1 MSLSKMLGLSAM
13 CVIALALICLPI
25 GDGEAPRAG
34 LARSWDVSRRRCPP
48 TARFGAGDGAACHN
62 IHMDNSHG
70 VPEFAG
76 LRDTVKEDNRFE
88 PPPGCAVTGP
98 KPFKIN
104 LRPSQQ
110 QLSEQPLGGAHS
122 SCHPHAMQWLIYP
135 VGFLN
140 STVTVGDV
148 DGMGLSRA
156 DGTASEGRNC
166 ERRLAAPV
174 QLADGGGA
182 SHNGLAYFLE
192 QPISKNPTLWVTR
205 LLGLSN
211 VCVFVFIGV
220 LIWCC
225 WRSRV
230 GAVDG
235 GARSSSQVFAAW
247 HGIAGG
253 DVRVYRNAVLTGEP
267 GVSCSEDG
275 RALIYPR
282 HVGQAGRHGE
292 RACERARRAWRRSCG
307 LAAGGEGEGRMESNV
322 HHMRVCSGLE
332 FFREA
337 ARWRSIAGS
346 EPAPV
351 PAGRIC

>member
-1 MSLSKMLGLSAM
+1 MLGLSAT
-13 CVIALALICLPI
+13 CVTALTLICLLI
-25 GDGEAPRAG
+25 GDGGASCVG
-34 LARSWDVSRRRCPP
+34 LARSWDVSRRRCPK
-48 TARFGAGDGAACHN
+48 TARFGAGNGTAAE
-62 IHMDNSHG
+62 
-70 VPEFAG
+70 V
-76 LRDTVKEDNRFE
+76 
-88 PPPGCAVTGP
+88 
-98 KPFKIN
+98 
-104 LRPSQQ
+104 
-110 QLSEQPLGGAHS
+110 
-122 SCHPHAMQWLIYP
+122 
-135 VGFLN
+135 
-140 STVTVGDV
+140 
-148 DGMGLSRA
+148 GLSRA

-174 QLADGGGA
+174 QPADGGGA

-211 VCVFVFIGV
+211 VCVLAFIGV

-225 WRSRV
+225 WQSRV

-292 RACERARRAWRRSCG
+292 RACERARRAWRRSGG